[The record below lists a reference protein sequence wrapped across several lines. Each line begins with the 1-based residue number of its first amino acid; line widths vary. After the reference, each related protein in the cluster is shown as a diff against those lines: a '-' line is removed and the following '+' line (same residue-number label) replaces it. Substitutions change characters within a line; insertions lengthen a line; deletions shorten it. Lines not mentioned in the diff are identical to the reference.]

1 MPEFSST
8 NQPETRGAGG
18 QKNHKII
25 RDALMLA
32 LHREVEHEGV
42 KTKRINQIAEALC
55 RKAGETGDAVSAREV
70 FDRFAGKAAQPIVG
84 DDEAD
89 PVNVKVTTIKRVIV
103 ERAGDTNSPGV
114 PPAPGAGA
122 V

>member
-1 MPEFSST
+1 MAEFSST

-32 LHREVEHEGV
+32 LHREVEVEGV

-84 DDEAD
+84 DDDAD
-89 PVNVKVTTIKRVIV
+89 PVNVKTTIIKRVIV
-103 ERAGDTNSPGV
+103 GTGNPDSPGV
-114 PPAPGAGA
+114 PPPAGGEP